1 MVENVIQKINVL
13 MSMAGSNN
21 TIDALQ
27 EEAEGITKELL
38 RLEKQLEQ
46 LKSSMVNTKYM
57 KASERIIDENI
68 KIGLEN
74 KIAKFQDQLSLCIE
88 EITNVAKEEEEYHA
102 VVESLENDL
111 NSLKK
116 FIESLNLKA

>member
-1 MVENVIQKINVL
+1 MVENVIQKINLL

-21 TIDALQ
+21 TIEALQ
-27 EEAEGITKELL
+27 DEAEGITKEII

-46 LKSSMVNTKYM
+46 LKASMVNTKYM

-74 KIAKFQDQLSLCIE
+74 KIAKFQDQLSLCVE
-88 EITNVAKEEEEYHA
+88 EIANVAKEE
-102 VVESLENDL
+102 
-111 NSLKK
+111 
-116 FIESLNLKA
+116 